1 MLGSI
6 AAILLTAMT
15 VEPPK
20 IPKIKVYLIMSYR
33 GNDLAIEKVYLK
45 KELSS
50 LVLRSTV
57 VSVANPSK
65 STAAVTQTNTRKIRG
80 IEGCKN

>member
-1 MLGSI
+1 MNHFNKIIVGGL

-20 IPKIKVYLIMSYR
+20 IKVYLIISYR

-45 KELSS
+45 KENAEKYRDMYKDSHNY
-50 LVLRSTV
+50 
-57 VSVANPSK
+57 SVEEREL
-65 STAAVTQTNTRKIRG
+65 T
-80 IEGCKN
+80 E